1 MATTLKGISM
11 ARKNKNDLQPNDIAV
26 ILRPNL
32 GEDKEWD
39 STFEVIVSG
48 FGPVSISKEAMD
60 DMIGMAVLLASVVP
74 LMESN
79 EEIAKEIM
87 DHCNKFYAHNAASIE
102 YNANHN
108 SFSDIQEGA
117 EVFNVDSPTVG
128 RMQ

>member
-1 MATTLKGISM
+1 MATTLKGINM

-32 GEDKEWD
+32 GEDKQWD
-39 STFEVIVSG
+39 NTFEVIVSG

-79 EEIAKEIM
+79 EEVAKEIM

-108 SFSDIQEGA
+108 SFSINEEDVVFDI
-117 EVFNVDSPTVG
+117 DSPTVG
-128 RMQ
+128 SMQ

>member
-1 MATTLKGISM
+1 M
-11 ARKNKNDLQPNDIAV
+11 ARKKNNDLQPNDIAV
-26 ILRPNL
+26 ILRPNI
-32 GEDKEWD
+32 GEDKQWD
-39 STFEVIVSG
+39 NTFEVIVSG

-87 DHCNKFYAHNAASIE
+87 DYCNKFYAHNAASIE

-108 SFSDIQEGA
+108 SFHISEEDM
-117 EVFNVDSPTVG
+117 EVFNADSVTVG
-128 RMQ
+128 GMQ

>member
-1 MATTLKGISM
+1 M
-11 ARKNKNDLQPNDIAV
+11 ARKNRNDLQPNDIAV

-32 GEDKEWD
+32 GEDKQWD
-39 STFEVIVSG
+39 NTFEVIVSG

-79 EEIAKEIM
+79 EEVAKEIM
-87 DHCNKFYAHNAASIE
+87 DHCNKFYAHNAVNIE

-108 SFSDIQEGA
+108 SFPVNEEDAALFDI
-117 EVFNVDSPTVG
+117 DSPTVG
-128 RMQ
+128 GMQ